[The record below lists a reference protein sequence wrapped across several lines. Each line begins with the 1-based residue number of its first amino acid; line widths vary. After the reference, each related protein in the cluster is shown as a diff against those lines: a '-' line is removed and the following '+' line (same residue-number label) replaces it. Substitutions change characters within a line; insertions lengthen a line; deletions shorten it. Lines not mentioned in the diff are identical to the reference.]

1 MLHRGTGSRHAT
13 HVCYSFNLC
22 FLGLLLLI
30 SGPWSHKEPA
40 RESEPWN
47 ETDCVYVSPLPAKMS
62 TLLPLLAQAAK
73 AAMKHDIIMLL
84 TSRAFCDPEYGSAL
98 ERDLVLDEQDMGQI
112 KSRFN
117 KHSLRGYSVPGNLL
131 GLFFVWFSLIV
142 MTKL

>member
-1 MLHRGTGSRHAT
+1 MQRMFVIHLISVSWAF
-13 HVCYSFNLC
+13 CYSFQALD
-22 FLGLLLLI
+22 LI
-30 SGPWSHKEPA
+30 K
-40 RESEPWN
+40 
-47 ETDCVYVSPLPAKMS
+47 SPLESQNLGMKQTVCMF
-62 TLLPLLAQAAK
+62 LLCPRKCPLCSLLAQGAK

-84 TSRAFCDPEYGSAL
+84 TSRTFCDPEYGSAL